1 MLKLHNVSK
10 KYSTPA
16 GEKWAL
22 KGFSACFPSKGL
34 IAIVGQSGSGKST
47 LLNLIGSLETL
58 TTGSLSFAK
67 ENLGSASRKKRE
79 DYRSFE
85 CSFVYQHFNLLDDL
99 STLDNVMLPLLIRG
113 EKYKNAKQ
121 KAIRV
126 LDNLKMSDKK
136 DSNVSFLSGG
146 EKERVGVARALVS
159 EPRVIL
165 ADEPTGALDEENGRL
180 VMATL
185 KKASQKSL
193 VLLVSHNEALVK
205 EYAERC
211 LRLEDGRLI
220 SDTGPSKIDLP
231 CPVTHKRGPNRKIVF
246 SMAFRGF
253 KGGSLRM
260 VLDGL
265 SSFAFFVFILVGFG
279 FVVGSEDLNERSSS
293 ESLQYATATITQTEV
308 REIVDS
314 PLSIETSK
322 RPDKEEIATLL
333 EGINYHLAPDYSYY
347 LSSTEAF
354 SLNAFPEDPA
364 SFVPLYDM
372 TLSNREDN
380 FIVAGE
386 ALTGESLSY
395 LLVNEAFA
403 EKHPSALGETLRLE
417 KRVSVSRNEASDEVY
432 FSISSLI
439 VGIVKEFSFLSSPR
453 VFYSFRAFESL
464 LDGISLP
471 EISEKEGAEVSARR
485 LVELV
490 GSDDSISSYGY
501 RLFPEREGD
510 MKALEAKSKTLEKAK
525 SPFKISSMPYNVNEV
540 YTALVQ
546 AFSLSLTPFGVM
558 SLASAVLTIGFF
570 AYSSFLKRK
579 KELAVLSAL
588 GTRSD
593 DLLFIAA
600 LPSVVSS
607 LAGAVLS
614 LIVTPFLA
622 VGFNSIIQK
631 RMGIAGLIQIS
642 YGSVFSIPGFLI
654 MMVILISL
662 LVSSL
667 ASSVALGKALR
678 VSLVEELRDE

>member
-1 MLKLHNVSK
+1 
-10 KYSTPA
+10 
-16 GEKWAL
+16 
-22 KGFSACFPSKGL
+22 
-34 IAIVGQSGSGKST
+34 
-47 LLNLIGSLETL
+47 
-58 TTGSLSFAK
+58 
-67 ENLGSASRKKRE
+67 
-79 DYRSFE
+79 
-85 CSFVYQHFNLLDDL
+85 
-99 STLDNVMLPLLIRG
+99 
-113 EKYKNAKQ
+113 
-121 KAIRV
+121 
-126 LDNLKMSDKK
+126 
-136 DSNVSFLSGG
+136 
-146 EKERVGVARALVS
+146 
-159 EPRVIL
+159 
-165 ADEPTGALDEENGRL
+165 
-180 VMATL
+180 
-185 KKASQKSL
+185 
-193 VLLVSHNEALVK
+193 
-205 EYAERC
+205 
-211 LRLEDGRLI
+211 
-220 SDTGPSKIDLP
+220 
-231 CPVTHKRGPNRKIVF
+231 
-246 SMAFRGF
+246 
-253 KGGSLRM
+253 
-260 VLDGL
+260 
-265 SSFAFFVFILVGFG
+265 
-279 FVVGSEDLNERSSS
+279 
-293 ESLQYATATITQTEV
+293 
-308 REIVDS
+308 
-314 PLSIETSK
+314 
-322 RPDKEEIATLL
+322 
-333 EGINYHLAPDYSYY
+333 
-347 LSSTEAF
+347 
-354 SLNAFPEDPA
+354 
-364 SFVPLYDM
+364 
-372 TLSNREDN
+372 
-380 FIVAGE
+380 
-386 ALTGESLSY
+386 
-395 LLVNEAFA
+395 
-403 EKHPSALGETLRLE
+403 
-417 KRVSVSRNEASDEVY
+417 VY